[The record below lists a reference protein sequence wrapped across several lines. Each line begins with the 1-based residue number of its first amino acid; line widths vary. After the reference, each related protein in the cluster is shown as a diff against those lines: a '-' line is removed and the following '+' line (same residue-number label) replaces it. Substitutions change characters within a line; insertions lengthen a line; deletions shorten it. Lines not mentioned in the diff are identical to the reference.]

1 MLHQC
6 SVFPVRLRASFL
18 FTHHDLLL
26 LDVAEILDG
35 GCGIH
40 PDGRPGHE
48 LRPGSRQRR
57 HLVTLG
63 EQLALGLAF
72 PPDELL
78 DALAD
83 EVDHLADAHEDADG
97 RGDHHE
103 EGEDL
108 LLAGARDEAVHC
120 VGARRQRAL
129 GQAGHVVA
137 VVDVVEDVQEPSVK
151 ARFENQTHLQGGI
164 GGLELG
170 RVHIFIRV
178 GLK

>member
-1 MLHQC
+1 MYQEVPELMFMVHHLVFQSLVLLAVLHHC
-6 SVFPVRLRASFL
+6 SVFPVHLCASFF
-18 FTHHDLLL
+18 FTRYHLLL
-26 LDVAEILDG
+26 LDVAEILNG

-40 PDGRPGHE
+40 PDGRPGLE
-48 LRPGSRQRR
+48 LRPGSGQRR
-57 HLVTLG
+57 HFVILG

-83 EVDHLADAHEDADG
+83 EVDHFADAHEDADS

-108 LLAGARDEAVHC
+108 LLAGARDEAVHR

-137 VVDVVEDVQEPSVK
+137 VVDVVEDVEEPGVK
-151 ARFENQTHLQGGI
+151 ARFEN
-164 GGLELG
+164 
-170 RVHIFIRV
+170 
-178 GLK
+178 

>member
-6 SVFPVRLRASFL
+6 SVFPVRLCTSFL
-18 FTHHDLLL
+18 FTRYYLLL

-35 GCGIH
+35 GCWIH

-57 HLVTLG
+57 HFVILG
-63 EQLALGLAF
+63 EQLALSLAF
-72 PPDELL
+72 PADELL

-97 RGDHHE
+97 GRDHHE
-103 EGEDL
+103 EGENL
-108 LLAGARDEAVHC
+108 LLTGPRDEAVHG

-137 VVDVVEDVQEPSVK
+137 IVDVVEDVEEASVK
-151 ARFENQTHLQGGI
+151 ACFENQTHLQGGI
-164 GGLELG
+164 GGLE
-170 RVHIFIRV
+170 
-178 GLK
+178 